1 MDGQSVVRACRP
13 PHAAQW
19 HEKQRTKT
27 LLCAERVRSRT
38 TQHPLLVRDLN
49 KTSRCRENDK
59 TCLSRSVLWFSA
71 VRRPTVLSIVS
82 QGRRNAVL
90 SPTHT
95 HIHARSLTCAHGW
108 HSATPSTRSLH
119 GGRDLLVSVAELSC
133 VTHRHHV
140 GVVGVGIALAAAL
153 LVDVLVGLLLAVLV
167 VLVLVASSRQNRI
180 PAKRALGVW
189 PTRECGRASMLL
201 FWSTPSRFQRSS
213 MAISSTTMTMRTTM
227 PALFSFARVRTQAE
241 DLKSRPSPLSVSRLA
256 LVVALHAPFFTLPKQ
271 KIP

>member
-49 KTSRCRENDK
+49 KTSRCAAVHENDK
-59 TCLSRSVLWFSA
+59 TCLS
-71 VRRPTVLSIVS
+71 VRALVLSRPSPYGALNCVS
-82 QGRRNAVL
+82 GKKK
-90 SPTHT
+90 
-95 HIHARSLTCAHGW
+95 RSSIATAHPHSCAITDLHGW

-119 GGRDLLVSVAELSC
+119 GGRDLLISVAELSC

-140 GVVGVGIALAAAL
+140 GVVGVGIVLAAAL
-153 LVDVLVGLLLAVLV
+153 LVDVLVCFLLAVLV
-167 VLVLVASSRQNRI
+167 VLVLVASSRQSRV

-201 FWSTPSRFQRSS
+201 SWSTPSHFQRSS
-213 MAISSTTMTMRTTM
+213 MAISSTTMTMRTM
-227 PALFSFARVRTQAE
+227 HALFSFAHVRTQAE
-241 DLKSRPSPLSVSRLA
+241 DL
-256 LVVALHAPFFTLPKQ
+256 
-271 KIP
+271 

>member
-38 TQHPLLVRDLN
+38 TQRPLLVRDLN
-49 KTSRCRENDK
+49 KTSRCAAVHENDK

-82 QGRRNAVL
+82 QGRRNAIL
-90 SPTHT
+90 SPPHT
-95 HIHARSLTCAHGW
+95 HIHTRSLNCAHGW

-119 GGRDLLVSVAELSC
+119 GGRDLLVSVAELSRL
-133 VTHRHHV
+133 THRHHV

-153 LVDVLVGLLLAVLV
+153 LVDVLVGLLEAIDALALRR
-167 VLVLVASSRQNRI
+167 SSRD
-180 PAKRALGVW
+180 RAAA
-189 PTRECGRASMLL
+189 R
-201 FWSTPSRFQRSS
+201 
-213 MAISSTTMTMRTTM
+213 
-227 PALFSFARVRTQAE
+227 RVRCAG
-241 DLKSRPSPLSVSRLA
+241 P
-256 LVVALHAPFFTLPKQ
+256 
-271 KIP
+271 